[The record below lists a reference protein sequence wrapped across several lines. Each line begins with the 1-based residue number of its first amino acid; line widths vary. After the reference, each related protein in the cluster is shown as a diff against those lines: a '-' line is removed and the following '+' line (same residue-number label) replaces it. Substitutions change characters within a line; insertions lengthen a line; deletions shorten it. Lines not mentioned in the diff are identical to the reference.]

1 MTLWPTSK
9 VIGGVCVCVCV
20 WVIQW
25 YPFTCSREART
36 EIMRVGGM
44 NNGGWSVNGLFI
56 DVYLFFNRKDEFVV
70 DCGRPSEALA
80 SVSRSRIPNR
90 RTGGRCYSLDWCFR

>member
-1 MTLWPTSK
+1 MADIESNRR
-9 VIGGVCVCVCV
+9 CVCVCV
-20 WVIQW
+20 GDSVVSLHL
-25 YPFTCSREART
+25 FARG
-36 EIMRVGGM
+36 EDR
-44 NNGGWSVNGLFI
+44 NNESGRDEQRGWSVNGLFI